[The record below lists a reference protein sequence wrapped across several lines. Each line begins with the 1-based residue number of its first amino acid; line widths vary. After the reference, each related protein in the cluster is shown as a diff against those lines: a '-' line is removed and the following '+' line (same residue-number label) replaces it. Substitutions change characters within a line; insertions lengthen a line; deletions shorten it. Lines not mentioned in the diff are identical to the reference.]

1 MHNHTAAIANI
12 TEQSYLA
19 HPTYGTFPI
28 AGRDAGQ
35 GYALTRVT
43 PRTAVM
49 DYGDKRVLPL
59 EISAREIAEDLCREI
74 NSDAG
79 ENSFLGVFVC
89 AGDTP
94 TEEELRRA
102 RVRLEDF
109 YRALVAA
116 ADREWERSHSF
127 LFINDLERPRTWAWR
142 RNGSTRS
149 ARRRSVRAAASASS
163 RAWRCARRATRFSTA
178 RKRWRSASRRRFQST
193 PAVSRRLRRPLPA
206 ATPRHP
212 RSPALE
218 AADPEDFFSLSFSIF
233 VQRALS
239 KMAEFLCALCALRGK
254 ASSEARESPRRCVV
268 AANVTSG
275 AEGVC
280 VRTRNRR
287 RQRLNSL
294 RKKSVAQPLLA
305 VR

>member
-1 MHNHTAAIANI
+1 
-12 TEQSYLA
+12 
-19 HPTYGTFPI
+19 
-28 AGRDAGQ
+28 
-35 GYALTRVT
+35 
-43 PRTAVM
+43 M

-102 RVRLEDF
+102 RTRLEEF

-127 LFINDLERPRTWAWR
+127 CSSTTSSGGRRRTWASK

-163 RAWRCARRATRFSTA
+163 RAWRCAGRAARFSTA
-178 RKRWRSASRRRFQST
+178 RKRWRSVSARRFRGT
-193 PAVSRRLRRPLPA
+193 PALSRRLRRPPPA
-206 ATPRHP
+206 ANPRHHRLRAP
-212 RSPALE
+212 E
-218 AADPEDFFSLSFSIF
+218 AADPEDFFLASPSRPHSPRNVVIPNEVRYLSG
-233 VQRALS
+233 V
-239 KMAEFLCALCALRGK
+239 CALGAKPQRDSSGQRQAFRMTRLCLAYGK
-254 ASSEARESPRRCVV
+254 GGDCSPHASR
-268 AANVTSG
+268 
-275 AEGVC
+275 
-280 VRTRNRR
+280 
-287 RQRLNSL
+287 
-294 RKKSVAQPLLA
+294 
-305 VR
+305 